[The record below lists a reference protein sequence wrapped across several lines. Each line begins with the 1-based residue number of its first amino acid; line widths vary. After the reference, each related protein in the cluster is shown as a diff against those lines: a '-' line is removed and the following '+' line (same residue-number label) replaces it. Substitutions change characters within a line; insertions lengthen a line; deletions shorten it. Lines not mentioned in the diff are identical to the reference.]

1 MRPFNRVAAKFGC
14 SRRSSRLTIARLRE
28 DRLESPPQAELPAA
42 QCWIILPIVFAAV
55 LVGCKMPGEKQDFA
69 AIEEEFVYGSL
80 ALSPVGATSAG
91 YHEHKGKRL
100 DEMLDDFSPSGIAEQ
115 RAFYRDFHDR
125 LEIVK
130 PESLNSEE
138 RADYR
143 MMEDQIQLALL
154 DINLIRS
161 YVHNPTVYVEL
172 LGNALFNPFVLEY
185 APKPQR
191 FRHIIKRLEHVPA
204 LMREARDNPKYGRVW
219 RRRRTTEISGSSM

>member
-1 MRPFNRVAAKFGC
+1 MR
-14 SRRSSRLTIARLRE
+14 LLRE
-28 DRLESPPQAELPAA
+28 SVLTAA
-42 QCWIILPIVFAAV
+42 TALLV
-55 LVGCKMPGEKQDFA
+55 VGCKMPGETQNFG
-69 AIEEEFVYGSL
+69 AIEDEFVYGSL
-80 ALSPVGATSAG
+80 ALSPVSATSAG

-115 RAFYRDFHDR
+115 RAFYRGFHDR

-143 MMEDQIQLALL
+143 IIENQIQLALL

-172 LGNALFNPFVLEY
+172 VGNALFSPFVLEY
-185 APKPQR
+185 GPKPQR
-191 FRHIIKRLEHVPA
+191 FRHIIKRLQRVPA
-204 LMREARDNPKYGRVW
+204 LMREARDNLKDSPEVW
-219 RRRRTTEISGSSM
+219 TSVAQGENEENILLIDVEL